1 MSTSYLLYN
10 RKSFVATILLL
21 LVTPLLLV
29 SSFSTLCVATSR
41 GVRSLTGRNDIKS
54 AVFRIHPTTSYHQ
67 DGYACHSNPVPHVRN
82 GNCVLWNGDADDD
95 NFGDADD
102 NDNDDSTTTS
112 NLGESDQVLLGVAGT
127 LASVITLYS
136 ESVLKS
142 TGCGLP
148 AGPFGLVGAA
158 EGVSYLGVVGVAAY
172 SLYTKIKTGRGLPA
186 GPGGI
191 LGAAEG
197 LSFLAIFAGLVVLG
211 LQITNYGYIPN
222 AIPGEG
228 AICK

>member
-1 MSTSYLLYN
+1 MSTSYFYN

-21 LVTPLLLV
+21 LVTPFLV
-29 SSFSTLCVATSR
+29 SSFSTLCVASR
-41 GVRSLTGRNDIKS
+41 GVRSLRDRNNIKS
-54 AVFRIHPTTSYHQ
+54 AAFRIHPTSYHQ

-82 GNCVLWNGDADDD
+82 GNWVLWN
-95 NFGDADD
+95 GDADD
-102 NDNDDSTTTS
+102 NDNDDSITTS
-112 NLGESDQVLLGVAGT
+112 DLGESDQVLLGVAGT

-172 SLYTKIKTGRGLPA
+172 SLYTKIKTVSHA
-186 GPGGI
+186 
-191 LGAAEG
+191 
-197 LSFLAIFAGLVVLG
+197 FLTHPI
-211 LQITNYGYIPN
+211 IYTS
-222 AIPGEG
+222 
-228 AICK
+228 